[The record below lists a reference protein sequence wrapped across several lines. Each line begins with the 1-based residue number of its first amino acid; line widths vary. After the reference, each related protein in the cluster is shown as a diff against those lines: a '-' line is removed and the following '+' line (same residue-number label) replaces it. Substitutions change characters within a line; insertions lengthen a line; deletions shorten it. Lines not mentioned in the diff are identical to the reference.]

1 MAPQSRRLIV
11 HKDITVQMAPDSPP
25 NSHVSQAPLTTRPRN
40 LLKLPASS
48 ALRENIVRGQDA
60 SIQMTRVILGSTVR
74 ADRGATDP
82 GILEHPTIAEPRA
95 PVTRVTQ
102 TSSASAPRGTRL
114 QVITPSPLSPPS
126 PRCKHFHMGTA
137 RLHRGQF
144 EGANIANL
152 FLGGGDSFLLKEN
165 PGHSKY

>member
-74 ADRGATDP
+74 ADRGAIDP

-114 QVITPSPLSPPS
+114 QVITPSPLSPPHPPDAS
-126 PRCKHFHMGTA
+126 TFTWALLGYTGGNFW
-137 RLHRGQF
+137 GQTQQTF
-144 EGANIANL
+144 
-152 FLGGGDSFLLKEN
+152 FWGGDSF
-165 PGHSKY
+165 